1 MKQKYRLLPVQVENL
16 RKQYDESLS
25 KLQTLNVMKNTEASD
40 KKGTTDSEI
49 NFSADT
55 SLLGALSITSRAYK
69 EAKERLE
76 CYELLENKNSDI
88 IDLGSTFEVE
98 MNYDGIVENEVFTL
112 VEIRNH
118 KDDHSFISI
127 DSPLGQA
134 VAGTQVGDAISYMVG
149 KERITGTVTGIVKE
163 KQKTL

>member
-1 MKQKYRLLPVQVENL
+1 MKEKYRLLPVQVENL
-16 RKQYDESLS
+16 RKQYNESVA
-25 KLQTLNVMKNTEASD
+25 KLQSLNVMKENEVSERKVAS
-40 KKGTTDSEI
+40 GNEI
-49 NFSADT
+49 NFGPDT
-55 SLLGALSITSRAYK
+55 SLLGSLSIASRDYK
-69 EAKERLE
+69 EAKEKLE

-127 DSPLGQA
+127 DSPLGKA